1 MIWICLA
8 TSILESRDQHLPT
21 AEMIRVRW
29 AVTSSGDRAD
39 GAEDADAGSIAD
51 ASGGVDSA
59 LEDLAQVGS
68 VLADVAGLAPVLG
81 RGALGLSL
89 APADLVDLVDMAL
102 KASALGRLGLVSGL
116 VSGRALALDHCLE
129 RHSGAWRDD
138 LVLAPAASAPVVL
151 VAALDSGRVC
161 LAAVTSNMSCSTSC
175 RSGQSM
181 DMR

>member
-1 MIWICLA
+1 MICICLA
-8 TSILESRDQHLPT
+8 TSVLESRDQRLPM
-21 AEMIRVRW
+21 AEMIR
-29 AVTSSGDRAD
+29 AD
-39 GAEDADAGSIAD
+39 GVEDVAAGLIAD

-68 VLADVAGLAPVLG
+68 ALADVAGLAPVLG

-89 APADLVDLVDMAL
+89 APADLVDLVDLVDMAL
-102 KASALGRLGLVSGL
+102 KASALGRLGLDLGL
-116 VSGRALALDHCLE
+116 ASGRALALDHCLE

-161 LAAVTSNMSCSTSC
+161 LAAATSNMSCSTSC